1 MWITAELFLLILTK
15 SKEFVDRICYFFN
28 FCTLQLNAN
37 IRFTIRCFC
46 YTWFRF
52 QMDNFS
58 IFVQKITRKYLFCT
72 SLKLPCDCRQ
82 FRKFIVYYNYDV
94 IFQKLRRIK
103 NMAGHKNDWNAKT
116 TQNKTEQMLFAQIG
130 TQSFEKCA
138 NWIHGVLFSRKI
150 QMRNVIILLP
160 LNSEA
165 LHRSILDENLIK
177 AN

>member
-1 MWITAELFLLILTK
+1 MLFLQFLHFTL
-15 SKEFVDRICYFFN
+15 VYFHSWPHA
-28 FCTLQLNAN
+28 LNAN

-58 IFVQKITRKYLFCT
+58 IFVQKIMRKYLFCT

-94 IFQKLRRIK
+94 IFQKLWRIK

-116 TQNKTEQMLFAQIG
+116 TQNKTKQMLFAQIG

-150 QMRNVIILLP
+150 QMQNVIILLP